1 MVTTKRYTIDG
12 NGYKLFNGANKSLF
26 QDSIQVLSKYSKTEF
41 LIESEFQTSGMEKN
55 MFYCDVEFST
65 RFKQPTYKKDDNN
78 FYYWGTATDGR
89 TVAVVVKNGETLAFI
104 GRELAITQDDLKKY
118 LNGEKYLSSKYTAYV
133 FISNPFGEISSVNAN
148 GFSKLRIVVNTSLG
162 R

>member
-1 MVTTKRYTIDG
+1 M
-12 NGYKLFNGANKSLF
+12 
-26 QDSIQVLSKYSKTEF
+26 
-41 LIESEFQTSGMEKN
+41 
-55 MFYCDVEFST
+55 
-65 RFKQPTYKKDDNN
+65 
-78 FYYWGTATDGR
+78 
-89 TVAVVVKNGETLAFI
+89 
-104 GRELAITQDDLKKY
+104 ELAITQDDLKKY